1 MVGRFIENTDGTS
14 RKKPGLIRKFF
25 FYVGFHKKRRDPKL
39 IKLHYI
45 VVCYNHLWYIIV
57 DVERIVEDIKGKE
70 KGSK

>member
-1 MVGRFIENTDGTS
+1 MVGQVKENTDGIS
-14 RKKPGLIRKFF
+14 RKKAWSYTEIL

-57 DVERIVEDIKGKE
+57 DVERMVEDIKGKE